1 MCKYNDINIYRG
13 TVMKIENG
21 LPKVIDENEQLYF
34 DDIDD
39 IFYGFNSYGNNSDN
53 KITPAQAAL
62 YLADLDGN
70 IFNRDEY
77 ERYLKVYKNG
87 ILHYGDINDFKEGD
101 FFVLSSSLHHDE
113 EAEKHAY
120 EMGFRPKPRR

>member
-39 IFYGFNSYGNNSDN
+39 IEDN
-53 KITPAQAAL
+53 DAT
-62 YLADLDGN
+62 
-70 IFNRDEY
+70 
-77 ERYLKVYKNG
+77 
-87 ILHYGDINDFKEGD
+87 
-101 FFVLSSSLHHDE
+101 
-113 EAEKHAY
+113 
-120 EMGFRPKPRR
+120 

>member
-1 MCKYNDINIYRG
+1 M
-13 TVMKIENG
+13 
-21 LPKVIDENEQLYF
+21 
-34 DDIDD
+34 
-39 IFYGFNSYGNNSDN
+39 
-53 KITPAQAAL
+53 L

-120 EMGFRPKPRR
+120 EMGFRPKPRRELVCQNGRKNKKKLYTLVVVIL